1 MTQTIESILKTT
13 SGHKEAADG
22 KNDKIVVDVLE
33 GHLN

>member
-13 SGHKEAADG
+13 SGLKEAADG
-22 KNDKIVVDVLE
+22 KNDRIAVDVLE